1 MKDNFENSQE
11 NILQNIAE
19 DLSNISGTCTEIK
32 ESQLNCA
39 TADDLNNMGTTITS
53 AVTEKVDEM
62 QTSIETQTQTVSEI
76 GSNLTTEVNDLKTEI
91 TNRIDDFTA
100 NPPVQKIEKAIRI
113 APESWQVY
121 LAMFIAVFTFI
132 FFGAT
137 TIWQESRI
145 EKARISDIKYHYI
158 LMHGGVG
165 SEGLDSIESWFRD
178 PERVKHIEKE
188 VKDYEDRVQET
199 ARALDQKQRLEE
211 KINELNS
218 KQIPNPTE
226 NESIQ
231 QHQPTPLP
239 CKNHLWPQGYT
250 RDCHNSQRGA
260 AYRPLSRK
268 RPTTQRSLRRHR
280 EISRRQLRHSGS
292 QTALSGLHQWSHS
305 YIRRCNVCCIARNPN
320 SHKRSCTS
328 PRQRVAARRSH
339 LDQRCRM
346 ARRRAE
352 KVHQLPHEALP
363 QASHPA
369 PRFRLLQ
376 RLIGLPLAQQEP

>member
-1 MKDNFENSQE
+1 MKENLENIPE

-100 NPPVQKIEKAIRI
+100 NPPVQKIEKTIRI

-137 TIWQESRI
+137 TIWQEARI

-165 SEGLDSIESWFRD
+165 TEGLDSIESWFRD
-178 PERVKHIEKE
+178 PERVKQIESE
-188 VKDYEDRVQET
+188 VKAYEDRVQET
-199 ARALDQKQRLEE
+199 ARALDQKHRLEE

-218 KQIPNPTE
+218 KTNPKS
-226 NESIQ
+226 N
-231 QHQPTPLP
+231 
-239 CKNHLWPQGYT
+239 
-250 RDCHNSQRGA
+250 
-260 AYRPLSRK
+260 RK
-268 RPTTQRSLRRHR
+268 
-280 EISRRQLRHSGS
+280 
-292 QTALSGLHQWSHS
+292 
-305 YIRRCNVCCIARNPN
+305 
-320 SHKRSCTS
+320 
-328 PRQRVAARRSH
+328 
-339 LDQRCRM
+339 
-346 ARRRAE
+346 
-352 KVHQLPHEALP
+352 
-363 QASHPA
+363 
-369 PRFRLLQ
+369 
-376 RLIGLPLAQQEP
+376 